1 MKILFCTTM
10 DLQIQTFHWRTI
22 NALHAMGHTVDAV
35 TNGDYTMDS
44 IHRKFTVP
52 FHRNPLHPDNLRAE
66 RQLVEILRDNSYD
79 IISCHSPVAGFFGR
93 KAASRFDLKVIY
105 TAHGFHF
112 WKGSPLVNQLAY
124 KNMER
129 LAAHWTD
136 VLMTINPED
145 YAAARQFHY
154 KKGGGP
160 IYIPGVGVDVK
171 AIQAEK
177 EERSVIRK
185 ELGIPAS
192 AFVLYSIG
200 ELIPRKNHR
209 FVIDA
214 LKNTFG
220 SDPHL
225 HYVIA
230 GNGKLSEALDAYL
243 RENGLSRQVHLL
255 GFRKDARRLLYGAD
269 VFVFPSFQEGLP
281 VAVME
286 AMAAGLPVIATD
298 IRGNHDLI
306 RDGENGFLYPVND
319 AEIFRNRLNALRCS
333 DRLRNTFSEE
343 ERKDIG
349 QYSLEVI
356 EPQILDLYRIRERET
371 AGR

>member
-22 NALHAMGHTVDAV
+22 DALAAMGHTVDAV
-35 TNGDYTMDS
+35 TNGTYTIDS
-44 IHRKFTVP
+44 IHRKYTVP
-52 FHRNPLHPDNLRAE
+52 FNRNPLHPDNFKAE
-66 RQLVEILRDNSYD
+66 KQLEEILRENRYD

-93 KAASRFDLKVIY
+93 KAASGFDLKVIY

-112 WKGSPLVNQLAY
+112 WNDSPMINQLAY

-145 YAAARQFHY
+145 YEAAKTFHY

-160 IYIPGVGVDVK
+160 VYIPGVGVDVR
-171 AIQAEK
+171 AIQSDR
-177 EERSVIRK
+177 EERSVLRK
-185 ELGIPAS
+185 ELGIGED

-209 FVIDA
+209 FIINS
-214 LKNTFG
+214 LKNSFL
-220 SDPHL
+220 SDPKL

-230 GNGKLSEALDAYL
+230 GSGKLSEALADEL
-243 RENGLSRQVHLL
+243 KREGLDGQVHLL
-255 GFRKDARRLLYGAD
+255 GFRKDARKLMYGMD
-269 VFVFPSFQEGLP
+269 VFVFPSYQEGLP

-286 AMAAGLPVIATD
+286 AMAAGLPVIATG
-298 IRGNHDLI
+298 IRGNRDLI
-306 RDGENGFLYPVND
+306 HDGVNGFLYPVD
-319 AEIFRNRLNALRCS
+319 DTAVFLRKLTELRRSAALREA
-333 DRLRNTFSEE
+333 FSAQEK
-343 ERKDIG
+343 KDIEP
-349 QYSLEVI
+349 YSREVI
-356 EPQILDLYRIRERET
+356 EPQILALYQL
-371 AGR
+371 